1 MTHRDSASTCLI
13 KAAADSGTGLPRA
26 QQQLATD
33 VYPCNAGSTFLR
45 EDLVD
50 EVIDILITRSDP
62 HPEMAGQGRGAG
74 RFLRR

>member
-1 MTHRDSASTCLI
+1 MTQRQHALLKRLQTLAPD
-13 KAAADSGTGLPRA
+13 LPRA

-62 HPEMAGQGRGAG
+62 HPEMAGQARGAG